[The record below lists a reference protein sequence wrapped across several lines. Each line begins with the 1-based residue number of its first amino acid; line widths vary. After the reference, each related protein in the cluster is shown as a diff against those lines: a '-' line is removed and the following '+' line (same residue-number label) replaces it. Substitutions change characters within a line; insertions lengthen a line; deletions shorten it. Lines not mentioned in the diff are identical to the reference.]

1 MQHIQKVYRSGALR
15 RSCLML
21 CTGNSRASAPQNL
34 LSNRSKSQGGE
45 SCRLGEVGSSGLGA
59 GHQVCWKAVY
69 KSGAGSCKEP
79 RAPRASQQGRVRHA
93 GCNLQSQEMTPATN
107 KSWFGTRAVEQTPFQ
122 GSAVLQY
129 YNLFATYNY
138 NLQLERKV
146 TSYQLPDVAVHPFLL

>member
-107 KSWFGTRAVEQTPFQ
+107 KS
-122 GSAVLQY
+122 
-129 YNLFATYNY
+129 
-138 NLQLERKV
+138 
-146 TSYQLPDVAVHPFLL
+146 